1 MIHTL
6 LVQCQKV
13 TDCKLEGILVYFL
26 NALMFFTVF
35 LGLTP
40 NIFDDK
46 EHIVSES
53 SALEFA
59 YLW

>member
-53 SALEFA
+53 SAL
-59 YLW
+59 